1 MDIKASLKQNFDQA
15 RNALDLNGLNAIREQ
30 SRETDGEAKKEAL
43 NEAAQQFEAIFMKML
58 LSSMRKAQEV
68 LESDSPYNSQS
79 TKFYRDMHDEQMAI
93 ELSSNG
99 SLGLTDLIVRQ
110 LGGDDGKFKPSSV
123 LRNDGN
129 LTTSTNLNS
138 NPFSSTNT
146 LNSSSDNS
154 ADIKTGDVNSD
165 KDRQHNSLIEKMIAD
180 QKTEGSDVKTPFAV
194 NYQEIN
200 GVVSQ
205 HNNAAYNTQQ
215 MINNAADNNSDKVTS
230 AAKSVNNSSQL
241 SDESFKEPKDFVT
254 ALIEPAQKV
263 QQELGV
269 PFEVV
274 IAQAALE
281 TGWGQ
286 KIIKDQDGESS
297 NNLFNIKADSRWAG
311 DKVSKDTL
319 EFEQGTM
326 VKKVEP
332 FRTYQS
338 INESIDDYINFL
350 STSDR
355 YQEAL
360 QDSSNVEH
368 FLQGL
373 QKAGYATD
381 PQYADK
387 ILSTLKTVTNLIA
400 K

>member
-1 MDIKASLKQNFDQA
+1 
-15 RNALDLNGLNAIREQ
+15 
-30 SRETDGEAKKEAL
+30 
-43 NEAAQQFEAIFMKML
+43 
-58 LSSMRKAQEV
+58 
-68 LESDSPYNSQS
+68 
-79 TKFYRDMHDEQMAI
+79 MHDQQMAV

-129 LTTSTNLNS
+129 LTTSGNN
-138 NPFSSTNT
+138 NSTNET
-146 LNSSSDNS
+146 N
-154 ADIKTGDVNSD
+154 KD
-165 KDRQHNSLIEKMIAD
+165 KQHNSLVEKML
-180 QKTEGSDVKTPFAV
+180 SDKNQIKPDIDVPFAGNFQV
-194 NYQEIN
+194 N
-200 GVVSQ
+200 
-205 HNNAAYNTQQ
+205 NNMSGQVN
-215 MINNAADNNSDKVTS
+215 S
-230 AAKSVNNSSQL
+230 AASHLLNTDFNKGLAKGAIQGIDKTVNKNIIEQQSVNNSAPIA
-241 SDESFKEPKDFVT
+241 EHSFNEPKDFVT

-263 QQELGV
+263 QKTLGV

-286 KIIKDQDGESS
+286 KIIKAQDGGSS

-311 DKVSKDTL
+311 DKITKDTL
-319 EFEQGTM
+319 EFENGAMT
-326 VKKVEP
+326 KKSEP

-338 INESIDDYINFL
+338 LTDSVDDYINFL
-350 STSDR
+350 STSER
-355 YQEAL
+355 YQDAL

-387 ILSTLKTVTNLIA
+387 ILGTLKTVTNLLA